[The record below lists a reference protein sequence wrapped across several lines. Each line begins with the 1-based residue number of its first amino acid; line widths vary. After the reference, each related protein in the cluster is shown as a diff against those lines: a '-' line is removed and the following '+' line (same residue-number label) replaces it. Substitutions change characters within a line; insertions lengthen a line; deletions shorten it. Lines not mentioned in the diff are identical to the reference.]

1 MHRPVDKLIL
11 VKFADASKHPNW
23 NLGKKITV
31 YSTPLFNKGLD
42 VIKAHYL
49 YGSDYDVIEIVIHPQ
64 SVTHSLIETQAYAGG
79 RAVGTFA
86 GVSAANEKAF
96 EMLLDVNIKY
106 INDSLRFKLWAIFV
120 IAEKWLYFKQNKQTQ
135 MPIDDFL
142 LVLTE
147 DAIFSGG

>member
-96 EMLLDVNIKY
+96 EMLLDVKK
-106 INDSLRFKLWAIFV
+106 RW
-120 IAEKWLYFKQNKQTQ
+120 T
-135 MPIDDFL
+135 
-142 LVLTE
+142 T
-147 DAIFSGG
+147 

>member
-1 MHRPVDKLIL
+1 MLAASHIFVDDWHRPVDKLIL

-96 EMLLDVNIKY
+96 EMLLDVNT
-106 INDSLRFKLWAIFV
+106 LRNSGCTPQFR
-120 IAEKWLYFKQNKQTQ
+120 
-135 MPIDDFL
+135 PIISERTPP
-142 LVLTE
+142 VK
-147 DAIFSGG
+147 SRS